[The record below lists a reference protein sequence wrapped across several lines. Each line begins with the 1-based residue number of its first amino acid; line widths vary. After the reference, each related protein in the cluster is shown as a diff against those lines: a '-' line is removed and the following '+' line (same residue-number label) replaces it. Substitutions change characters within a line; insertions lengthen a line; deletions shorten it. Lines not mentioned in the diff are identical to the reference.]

1 MYCKQ
6 EITFCE
12 TAALK
17 PFLEFFLL
25 MKEHLKKK
33 KRFQELINPSRK
45 MSFNRVT
52 LFLTTTHANFFFF
65 N

>member
-33 KRFQELINPSRK
+33 KISGADQ
-45 MSFNRVT
+45 SF
-52 LFLTTTHANFFFF
+52 
-65 N
+65 